1 MALIKYFF
9 LAVVAIG
16 IFIMGALGLD
26 AKDWVYKGGYIL
38 AFLVGLLIL
47 NFVAKIAWRFLL
59 LLLIIF
65 LLLYTLSH
73 FGVIEISL
81 PSFTEFVKGLFTIKP
96 ETAATASNA
105 ASAAAAK

>member
-9 LAVVAIG
+9 MAVVAIG
-16 IFIMGALGLD
+16 VFIMGALGLD

-47 NFVAKIAWRFLL
+47 NFVAKIAWRFLIL
-59 LLLIIF
+59 LLLIF
-65 LLLYTLSH
+65 LALYTLSH

-81 PSFTEFVKGLFTIKP
+81 PSFTDFIKGLFTIKP
-96 ETAATASNA
+96 ETAATT
-105 ASAAAAK
+105 SAK